1 MRRYLSPS
9 ISSLSLSH
17 YVLLAVLFF
26 VGLEL
31 IEAFHRWI
39 IIMAIGLL
47 ILLMYGIAL
56 LRIEEREHFKLVQAV
71 LPVMAATGLTGFAF
85 FLPKVPLIHAYFALA
100 ALLFYFLLRQ
110 GARMAYPTWNWMIS
124 TIVLFVNLAIVL
136 GLRFH
141 LYWPVIYTLGLVC
154 LASLIISWQAF
165 YRVIPSGRHT
175 LLLSVSLAL
184 VLTEVSWILLFL
196 PLHYFVQAGILVTFY
211 YVSFHLLTLGI
222 ENKLARRQILEYI
235 GLGLAAFV
243 TLLLTAR
250 WT

>member
-1 MRRYLSPS
+1 MRRDFSPLISS
-9 ISSLSLSH
+9 ISVSH

-39 IIMAIGLL
+39 IVMALGL
-47 ILLMYGIAL
+47 ILLLVYGVAL
-56 LRIEEREHFKLVQAV
+56 LRIEEKGQFRFVQAV
-71 LPVMAATGLTGFAF
+71 LPTMAATGLTGFGF
-85 FLPKVPLIHAYFALA
+85 FLPKVPLIHIYFVLA

-124 TIVLFVNLAIVL
+124 TIVLFVNFSIVL

-141 LYWPVIYTLGLVC
+141 LFLPVTLTLFFVFIAALLV
-154 LASLIISWQAF
+154 SWQAF
-165 YRVIPSGRHT
+165 YRIVPPGRHT
-175 LLLSVSLAL
+175 MLLSVSLAL
-184 VLTEVSWILLFL
+184 VLSEISWILFFL
-196 PLHYFVQAGILVTFY
+196 PLHYVVQAGILVTFY
-211 YVSFHLLTLGI
+211 YVSFHLITMAF
-222 ENKLARRQILEYI
+222 EKKLARRQVWEYV

-243 TLLLTAR
+243 ALLLTAR